1 MTRFG
6 SISSKK
12 DNQFESSSAA
22 HTTDGNLAQ
31 RKQSIFTVEKLNER
45 YNLQQDFNDKPW
57 HSTAHYIK
65 KYYTPS
71 PAFFK
76 RQLFKRIPFID
87 WIRHYNVK
95 EWLLPDI
102 VSGITIGIVHIPQ
115 GKQQTSSRPGTS
127 VDVDLRSIRSGICN
141 SGWSSS
147 GDGSVRFV
155 FPGDSVRFPRFVTA
169 SQSR

>member
-12 DNQFESSSAA
+12 DNQSEPSSAA
-22 HTTDGNLAQ
+22 QTTDGNIAQ
-31 RKQSIFTVEKLNER
+31 RRQSIFTVEKLNER
-45 YNLQQDFNDKPW
+45 YNLQQDFKDKPW

-76 RQLFKRIPFID
+76 RQLFKRIPFLD
-87 WIRHYNVK
+87 WIRHYNIK

-102 VSGITIGIVHIPQ
+102 VSGITIGIFHIPQ
-115 GKQQTSSRPGTS
+115 GKQESSSRPGTS
-127 VDVDLRSIRSGICN
+127 VDADLRSTRPGIRN

-155 FPGDSVRFPRFVTA
+155 FSGDSLRFPRFVTA
-169 SQSR
+169 SQCR